1 MYTERD
7 EVHRTVTRAYEQTAR
22 AESAA
27 ETRRHILDGVY
38 GCLRQEPST
47 PPSVGEIARRAGVAR
62 STVYLAFGSRAGLFD
77 AFAEDLWERSGMPNL
92 REAVNVPDAREAIL
106 GGIRAGVDIFAAD
119 RDVFNAL
126 FAMSRLDPDAVG
138 GAVDRIE
145 RRRAEGMAWASRRL
159 ARQKQL
165 GPGVSVKRAAHVL
178 WLVASF
184 DAFDLLY
191 TGRGLSAREVGR
203 ILADTF
209 ANAVYTQSASTA
221 ADPRPAARPNRG

>member
-1 MYTERD
+1 
-7 EVHRTVTRAYEQTAR
+7 VTRAYEQKAR

-27 ETRRHILDGVY
+27 QTRRRILDALY
-38 GCLRQEPST
+38 ECLREERST
-47 PPSVGEIARRAGVAR
+47 PPGVGEIARRAGVVR
-62 STVYLAFGSRAGLFD
+62 STAYLVFGSKAGLFD
-77 AFAEDLWERSGMPNL
+77 AFAQELWQRSGLPGL
-92 REAVNVPDAREAIL
+92 QDAVNVPDAREGVR

-126 FAMSRLDPDAVG
+126 FAMTKLDPDAVG
-138 GAVDRIE
+138 GAVERIE
-145 RRRAEGMAWASRRL
+145 ARRAEGMTWASRRL

-165 GPGVSVKRAAHVL
+165 KPGVSATRAAHVL

-191 TGRGLSAREVGR
+191 TGRGLSARETGR

-209 ANAVYTQSASTA
+209 ENAVCS
-221 ADPRPAARPNRG
+221 

>member
-1 MYTERD
+1 
-7 EVHRTVTRAYEQTAR
+7 VTRAYEQKAR

-27 ETRRHILDGVY
+27 ETRRRILDGVY
-38 GCLRQEPST
+38 GCLREEPST
-47 PPSVGEIARRAGVAR
+47 PPSVGEIARRSGVAR

-77 AFAEDLWERSGMPNL
+77 AFAQELWQRSGLPNL
-92 REAVNVPDAREAIL
+92 QEAVNVPDAREGVL

-126 FAMSRLDPDAVG
+126 FAMTKLDPDAVG
-138 GAVDRIE
+138 GAVERIE
-145 RRRAEGMAWASRRL
+145 ARRAEGMAWGSRRL

-165 GPGVSVKRAAHVL
+165 KPGVSAGRAAHVL

-184 DAFDLLY
+184 DAFDLLH
-191 TGRGLSAREVGR
+191 TGRGLSAPETGR

-209 ANAVYTQSASTA
+209 ENAVCT
-221 ADPRPAARPNRG
+221 

>member
-1 MYTERD
+1 
-7 EVHRTVTRAYEQTAR
+7 VTRTYEQKAR

-27 ETRRHILDGVY
+27 ETRRRILDGVY
-38 GCLRQEPST
+38 ECLREEPST

-62 STVYLAFGSRAGLFD
+62 STVYLVFGSRAGLFD
-77 AFAEDLWERSGMPNL
+77 AFAQELWQRSGLPNL
-92 REAVNVPDAREAIL
+92 QEAVNVPDAREGIL

-126 FAMSRLDPDAVG
+126 FAMTKLDPDAVG
-138 GAVDRIE
+138 GAVERIE
-145 RRRAEGMAWASRRL
+145 GRRAEGMAWGSRRL

-165 GPGVSVKRAAHVL
+165 KPGVSASRAAHVL

-191 TGRGLSAREVGR
+191 TGRRLSAPETGR

-209 ANAVYTQSASTA
+209 ENAVCT
-221 ADPRPAARPNRG
+221 

>member
-1 MYTERD
+1 M
-7 EVHRTVTRAYEQTAR
+7 TRAYEQRAR
-22 AESAA
+22 AESSA

-38 GCLRQEPST
+38 ECLRAEPST
-47 PPSVGEIARRAGVAR
+47 PPSVGGIARRAGVAR

-77 AFAEDLWERSGMPNL
+77 AFAEELWQRSGLPNL
-92 REAVNVPDAREAIL
+92 REAVNVPDARAGIL

-126 FAMSRLDPDAVG
+126 FAMTKLDPDAVG
-138 GAVDRIE
+138 GAVERIE
-145 RRRAEGMAWASRRL
+145 RRRAEGMAWGSRRL

-165 GPGVSVKRAAHVL
+165 KPGVTARGAAHVL

-191 TGRGLSAREVGR
+191 RGRGLSARETSR

-209 ANAVYTQSASTA
+209 EKAVC
-221 ADPRPAARPNRG
+221 R

>member
-1 MYTERD
+1 LPRP
-7 EVHRTVTRAYEQTAR
+7 YEQRAR

-38 GCLRQEPST
+38 ECIRREPST

-62 STVYLAFGSRAGLFD
+62 STVYLVFGNRAGLFD
-77 AFAEDLWERSGMPNL
+77 AFAEELWERSGLPNL
-92 REAVNVPDAREAIL
+92 SEAVNVPDAREGVL
-106 GGIRAGVDIFAAD
+106 GGISAGVDIFAAD

-126 FAMSRLDPDAVG
+126 FAMTKLDPDAVG

-145 RRRAEGMAWASRRL
+145 ARRTEGMAWASRRL

-165 GPGVSVKRAAHVL
+165 RPGVSARTAAHVL
-178 WLVASF
+178 WLVTSF
-184 DAFDLLY
+184 EAFDLLY
-191 TGRGLSAREVGR
+191 SGRGLSARQTGR

-209 ANAVYTQSASTA
+209 ENAACA
-221 ADPRPAARPNRG
+221 

>member
-1 MYTERD
+1 
-7 EVHRTVTRAYEQTAR
+7 VTRTYEQKAR

-27 ETRRHILDGVY
+27 ETRRRILDGVY
-38 GCLRQEPST
+38 ECLREEPST

-62 STVYLAFGSRAGLFD
+62 STVYLVFGSRAGLFD
-77 AFAEDLWERSGMPNL
+77 AFAQELWQRSGLPNL
-92 REAVNVPDAREAIL
+92 QEAVNVPDAREGVL

-126 FAMSRLDPDAVG
+126 FAMTKLDPDAVG
-138 GAVDRIE
+138 GAVERIE
-145 RRRAEGMAWASRRL
+145 GRRAEGMAWGSRRL

-165 GPGVSVKRAAHVL
+165 KPGVSASRAAHVL

-191 TGRGLSAREVGR
+191 TGRRLSAPETGR

-209 ANAVYTQSASTA
+209 ENAVCT
-221 ADPRPAARPNRG
+221 

>member
-1 MYTERD
+1 
-7 EVHRTVTRAYEQTAR
+7 VTRAYEQKAR

-27 ETRRHILDGVY
+27 ETRRSILDGVY
-38 GCLRQEPST
+38 ACLREEPST

-62 STVYLAFGSRAGLFD
+62 STVYLVFDSRAGLFD
-77 AFAEDLWERSGMPNL
+77 AFAQELWQRSGLPNL
-92 REAVNVPDAREAIL
+92 QEAVNVPDARKGVL

-126 FAMSRLDPDAVG
+126 FAMTKLDRDAVG
-138 GAVDRIE
+138 GAVERIE
-145 RRRAEGMAWASRRL
+145 GRRAEGMAWGARRL
-159 ARQKQL
+159 ARQKKL
-165 GPGVSVKRAAHVL
+165 RPGVSATRAAHVL

-191 TGRGLSAREVGR
+191 TARGLSARETGR

-209 ANAVYTQSASTA
+209 ENAVCT
-221 ADPRPAARPNRG
+221 